1 MKRSKSSPTTAQRL
15 SAHRKVERR
24 ASLLVKKADAAHQQY
39 RQAKV
44 AYKAA
49 KKAARSA
56 KVLWHRLRSS
66 ARDASRAFDKSAKR
80 LARPKVGPATGN

>member
-15 SAHRKVERR
+15 AAHRKVERR
-24 ASLLVKKADAAHQQY
+24 ASLVSKKAEAAHHEY

-49 KKAARSA
+49 KKAARAA
-56 KVLWHRLRSS
+56 KVLWHRLRVS
-66 ARDASRAFDKSAKR
+66 AREAQRAVDKSAKR
-80 LARPKVGPATGN
+80 MARPKAEGPAVK